1 MSIITIWSPFFQSD
15 ARMKG
20 RSHQLGGRVKRVQ
33 PADDE
38 IVRLEVNDEGQTQV
52 VTVSAD
58 GRYAVAECTCERFA
72 GGTFCDHIWGAL
84 LAVQHGGSASANGD
98 GESDDDAGEN
108 GAATATD
115 TAVDVE
121 TQDDAAE
128 RLSKLRVRSPKA
140 RKRPGGARPTRR
152 AEPAWVGRLSLLR
165 SPTFDAERGVG
176 RLMPAQQQVCYA
188 VLAGL
193 SRRHRGI
200 VIDLRQRTAL
210 ASGWSKPKPL
220 RMSAD
225 QVPSLPDAI
234 DRELCALLMGA
245 SRVGEAESGGLGR
258 GDRAHA
264 TYRLLPGSRR
274 SMLERLI
281 NTERCLV
288 DATDGGDGVRLV
300 WNAEPWTLWMVG
312 EFAAS
317 PPEGA
322 VDADADWGRSTDEE
336 SKGDERGL
344 SIRVELRRGDS
355 VMSVEAPSVICGGED
370 GLLIRGR
377 EASPFDDRDAWRW
390 VAQFRDAELGDGD
403 GKRLWVPEADV
414 PRFLDRLYMLPQLPE
429 IDLPEDI
436 GRREVTIRPVPHLE
450 LFSPGTAEAGE
461 VLSASSK
468 HQLAGR
474 VWFAYG
480 DRRVSPM
487 QSGRF
492 VPVRPD
498 DPTPEDEAESSD
510 TSSTDAEP
518 KDAEQGEAA
527 DVETSVVE
535 TAADDNDADESQ
547 DARSALVRRNLQAER
562 DAVAQLAPL
571 GIRQAATGDG
581 DGNTLVVPSKRLGQI
596 VGQLITRG
604 WAISADRKVIRAAGP
619 ASLSIRSGIDW
630 FELRGTIGY
639 DLEDG
644 SRTEISLPDVLAAA
658 RSGKNL
664 IELGDGS
671 QALLPDEWLAE
682 HGLLT
687 AMGELEGDHLKFRSS
702 QAAMLDALLDERE
715 LVEVD
720 QQFAR
725 VRGRLAEFAGIEPV
739 DAPTGFKGDL
749 RSYQKHGLGWMRF
762 LRWFGVG
769 GVLAD
774 DMGLGKTIQ
783 VLANLQGRRHG
794 MPAGGPWDAEEAT
807 DEPTLIVA
815 PRSVVFNWVDEAEK
829 FTPDLKVVAYAGS
842 DRSQLLKDIGSYDVI
857 VTSFGLLRRDIDQL
871 KETTFDYVVLDEA
884 QAIKNPAS
892 QSAKAAR
899 LLKSRHRL
907 ALTGTPIENHLG
919 DLWSIFEFLNPGML
933 GSNSRFGDLVRGV
946 GAGQTAMSEGSITQ
960 SSADTE
966 LPSPQDEAARRVA
979 SGEGQPQ
986 TDAAQSDDEP
996 EDPIAPEKQADPAL
1010 AQVAAVLRPFILRRT
1025 KGQVLKDLPPKTEQT
1040 LVCEMEPAQRKVYD
1054 DLAEFYRGKLIGQL
1068 DAAGV
1073 GKAGNLGSASF
1084 MVLEA
1089 LLRLRQAACHP
1100 GLIDDARADEPSA
1113 KLDVLVDKVV
1123 DIIEEGSK
1131 ALIFSQFVKM
1141 LNLVRRRLDERKIG
1155 YCYLD
1160 GQTRD
1165 RRGEVERFQND
1176 PGNDNP
1182 LFLISLKTGGLGLNL
1197 TAAEYAFILD
1207 PWWNPAVEAQA
1218 IDRAHRIGQTK
1229 PVFAYRL
1236 ICENTVEQRIAQL
1249 QRQKKD
1255 LAEAIIGGEQS
1266 VMRSLTREDLESLLA

>member
-20 RSHQLGGRVKRVQ
+20 RSHHLGGRVKPLEPVN
-33 PADDE
+33 DE
-38 IVRLEVNDEGQTQV
+38 IVRVEVTDDGQTHT
-52 VTVSAD
+52 VTISAD
-58 GRYAVAECTCERFA
+58 GRYAIAECTCERFA
-72 GGTFCDHIWGAL
+72 NGAFCDHIWAAL
-84 LAVQHGGSASANGD
+84 LSVQHAASAAADIDNGD
-98 GESDDDAGEN
+98 GRAEPV
-108 GAATATD
+108 ATARLT
-115 TAVDVE
+115 
-121 TQDDAAE
+121 AAE
-128 RLSKLRVRSPKA
+128 RLAGLRVRAPKA
-140 RKRPGGARPTRR
+140 RKRPEGARSTRR

-165 SPTFDAERGVG
+165 SPTFDAERGTG
-176 RLMPAQQQVCYA
+176 RVLPAQQQVCYV

-193 SRRHRGI
+193 SRRHRGA
-200 VIDLRQRTAL
+200 VIEMRQRTAM
-210 ASGWSKPKPL
+210 ATGWSKPKPL
-220 RMSAD
+220 RLAAD
-225 QVPSLPDAI
+225 QVPALPDAV
-234 DRELCALLMGA
+234 DRELCALLLGA
-245 SRVGEAESGGLGR
+245 SRVGEVEPTGLGR
-258 GDRAHA
+258 GGERAHA

-274 SMLERLI
+274 AMLKRLI
-281 NTERCLV
+281 GTERCLV
-288 DATDGGDGVRLV
+288 DATDDGVGGVALT
-300 WNAEPWTLWMVG
+300 WSDEPWVLWMVG
-312 EFAAS
+312 RFENGGEDDAPAEFGADS
-317 PPEGA
+317 PAQPQH
-322 VDADADWGRSTDEE
+322 
-336 SKGDERGL
+336 GL
-344 SIRVELRRGDS
+344 SVRVELRRGDA
-355 VMSVEAPSVICGGED
+355 VMSVDAPSVICGGED
-370 GLLIRGR
+370 GLLIHGR

-390 VAQFRDAELGDGD
+390 IAQFRDVELGDGQ
-403 GKRLWVPEADV
+403 GKRLWVPQDDV
-414 PRFLDRLYMLPQLPE
+414 SRFLDRLYMLPQLPE

-436 GRREVTIRPVPHLE
+436 GRREVSVRPVPHLE

-461 VLSASSK
+461 VLPASSK

-492 VPVRPD
+492 VPAKPEEPAADAGPD
-498 DPTPEDEAESSD
+498 GDGDGETILAEPTE
-510 TSSTDAEP
+510 TDATN
-518 KDAEQGEAA
+518 AA
-527 DVETSVVE
+527 DTDA
-535 TAADDNDADESQ
+535 TAEAS
-547 DARSALVRRNLQAER
+547 RSALVRRNLQAER
-562 DAVAQLAPL
+562 DAATHLAPL
-571 GIRQAATGDG
+571 GVRQAAADG
-581 DGNTLVVPSKRLGQI
+581 EGNTLVLPSKRLGHI
-596 VGQLITRG
+596 VGRLIGLG
-604 WAISADRKVIRAAGP
+604 WSISADRRVIRAAGP

-630 FELRGTIGY
+630 FELRGSIGY
-639 DLEDG
+639 ELADG
-644 SRTEISLPDVLAAA
+644 TRTEITLPQILAAA
-658 RSGKNL
+658 RSGQTL

-671 QALLPDEWLAE
+671 QALLPEEWLAE

-687 AMGELEGDHLKFRSS
+687 AMGELEGDHLRFRTS
-702 QAAMLDALLDERE
+702 QAAMLDALLDEKE
-715 LVEVD
+715 LTDFD

-725 VRGRLAEFAGIEPV
+725 VRGRLAEFAGIEPI
-739 DAPTGFKGDL
+739 DAPAEFHGQL
-749 RSYQKHGLGWMRF
+749 RGYQRHGLGWMRF

-783 VLANLQGRRHG
+783 VLANLQGRRAG
-794 MPAGGPWDAEEAT
+794 MPAGGVWEAEPIT

-829 FTPDLKVVAYAGS
+829 FTPGLKVVAYAGT
-842 DRSQLLKDIGSYDVI
+842 DRGQVLKDIEGYDVI
-857 VTSFGLLRRDIDQL
+857 VTSYGLLRRDIDQL
-871 KETTFDYVVLDEA
+871 RETVFDYVVLDEA

-899 LLKSRHRL
+899 LLRSRHRL

-946 GAGQTAMSEGSITQ
+946 GAGQTAMSERSITQ
-960 SSADTE
+960 PAATNGDT
-966 LPSPQDEAARRVA
+966 PPPTATPTAA
-979 SGEGQPQ
+979 
-986 TDAAQSDDEP
+986 DAAQADAAADPELEADDP
-996 EDPIAPEKQADPAL
+996 VAPERQADPTL
-1010 AQVAAVLRPFILRRT
+1010 QQVAAVLRPFILRRT

-1054 DLAEFYRGKLIGQL
+1054 DLAAFYRGKLIGQL
-1068 DAAGV
+1068 DAANV
-1073 GKAGNLGSASF
+1073 GKTGGLGSASF

-1100 GLIDDARADEPSA
+1100 GLIDEARADEPSA
-1113 KLDVLVDKVV
+1113 KLDVLVDRVV

-1141 LNLVRRRLDERKIG
+1141 LHLVRRRLDERKIG

-1176 PGNDNP
+1176 PHHDNP

-1236 ICENTVEQRIAQL
+1236 ICEDTVEQRIAQL

-1266 VMRSLTREDLESLLA
+1266 VMRSLTRQDLEALLA

>member
-1 MSIITIWSPFFQSD
+1 MSIITVWSPFFQSD

-20 RSHQLGGRVKRVQ
+20 RSHYLGGRVKPVEPLDGEVVRV
-33 PADDE
+33 
-38 IVRLEVNDEGQTQV
+38 EVTDEGQTHT
-52 VTVSAD
+52 VTISID
-58 GRYAVAECTCERFA
+58 GKYAVAECTCEYFA
-72 GGTFCDHIWGAL
+72 NGTFCDHIWGAL
-84 LAVQHGGSASANGD
+84 LAVQHG
-98 GESDDDAGEN
+98 
-108 GAATATD
+108 AATPEID
-115 TAVDVE
+115 EVDGGGAGGTTV
-121 TQDDAAE
+121 ASPAE
-128 RLSKLRVRSPKA
+128 RLAGLRVRAPKA
-140 RKRPGGARPTRR
+140 RKRPEGARPSRR
-152 AEPAWVGRLSLLR
+152 AEPAWIGRLSLLR
-165 SPTFDAERGVG
+165 SATFDSEKGIG
-176 RLMPAQQQVCYA
+176 RVMPAQQQVCYA

-193 SRRHRGI
+193 SRRHRGV
-200 VIDLRQRTAL
+200 VIDIRQRTAQ

-220 RMSAD
+220 RLSAD
-225 QVPSLPDAI
+225 QVPGLPDAG
-234 DRELCALLMGA
+234 DRELCALLIGA
-245 SRVGEAESGGLGR
+245 SRVGDVEPTTIGR
-258 GDRAHA
+258 GGDRAHA

-274 SMLERLI
+274 TMLRRLI
-281 NTERCLV
+281 GTDRCLV
-288 DATDGGDGVRLV
+288 DTKDDGDGVRLT
-300 WNAEPWTLWMVG
+300 WSDEPWVLWMVG
-312 EFAAS
+312 RFEQGGEGEDGEVAS
-317 PPEGA
+317 D
-322 VDADADWGRSTDEE
+322 DASAQ
-336 SKGDERGL
+336 RGL
-344 SIRVELRRGDS
+344 SVRVELRRGDA
-355 VMSVEAPSVICGGED
+355 VMGVDKPSVICGGED
-370 GLLIRGR
+370 GLLILGR

-403 GKRLWVPEADV
+403 GRRLWVPEADM

-429 IDLPEDI
+429 IDLPGEI
-436 GRREVTIRPVPHLE
+436 GRREVSVHPVPHLE
-450 LFSPGTAEAGE
+450 LFSPGTAEAAE
-461 VLSASSK
+461 VLPASSK

-492 VPVRPD
+492 VPARPEEAAPE
-498 DPTPEDEAESSD
+498 PTETVAEVE
-510 TSSTDAEP
+510 DAEP
-518 KDAEQGEAA
+518 ASENGDTATANGDAPA
-527 DVETSVVE
+527 
-535 TAADDNDADESQ
+535 ESPGIEPG
-547 DARSALVRRNLQAER
+547 SALIRRHLQAER
-562 DAVAQLAPL
+562 DAVTQLAPL
-571 GIRQAATGDG
+571 GVRQAASDG
-581 DGNTLVVPSKRLGQI
+581 EGNTLVMPSKRLGQI
-596 VGQLITRG
+596 VGRLISSG
-604 WAISADRKVIRAAGP
+604 WSVAADRRVIRAAGP

-630 FELRGTIGY
+630 FELRGSIGY
-639 DLEDG
+639 ELADG
-644 SRTEISLPDVLAAA
+644 SRAEITLPQILAAA
-658 RSGKNL
+658 RSGENL

-687 AMGELEGDHLKFRSS
+687 AMGELEGDHLRFRSS
-702 QAAMLDALLDERE
+702 QAAMLDALLDEKE
-715 LVEVD
+715 LTDFD

-739 DAPTGFKGDL
+739 DAPAGFHGQL
-749 RSYQKHGLGWMRF
+749 RGYQRHGLGWMRF

-783 VLANLQGRRHG
+783 VLANLQGRRDG
-794 MPAGGPWDAEEAT
+794 MPASGVWEAEPTT

-829 FTPDLKVVAYAGS
+829 FTPGLKVVAYTGADRGQILRDIAG
-842 DRSQLLKDIGSYDVI
+842 YDVI
-857 VTSFGLLRRDIDQL
+857 VTSYGLLRRDIDQL
-871 KETTFDYVVLDEA
+871 RETIFDYVVLDEA

-899 LLKSRHRL
+899 LLRSRHRL

-919 DLWSIFEFLNPGML
+919 DLWSIFEFLNAGML

-946 GAGQTAMSEGSITQ
+946 GAGQTAMSERSITQ
-960 SSADTE
+960 PTAATNDAPSADAPAP
-966 LPSPQDEAARRVA
+966 PSATQAAQA
-979 SGEGQPQ
+979 
-986 TDAAQSDDEP
+986 DAAVDGELDGDDP
-996 EDPIAPEKQADPAL
+996 VAPERQADPTL

-1054 DLAEFYRGKLIGQL
+1054 DLAAFYRGKLIGQL
-1068 DAAGV
+1068 DAANV
-1073 GKAGNLGSASF
+1073 SKSAGLGSASF

-1113 KLDVLVDKVV
+1113 KLDVLVDRVV

-1176 PGNDNP
+1176 PAHDFP

-1236 ICENTVEQRIAQL
+1236 ICEDTVEQRIAQL

-1266 VMRSLTREDLESLLA
+1266 VMRSLTREDLEALLA